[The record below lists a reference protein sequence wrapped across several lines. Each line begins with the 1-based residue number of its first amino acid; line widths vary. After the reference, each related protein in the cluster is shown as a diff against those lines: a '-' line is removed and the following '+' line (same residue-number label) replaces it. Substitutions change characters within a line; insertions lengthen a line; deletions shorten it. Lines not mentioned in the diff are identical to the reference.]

1 VWLKRTPNT
10 TNPLSRNPCLE
21 FPVATTDPIPA
32 AVRSEI
38 ENRLDAIERQ
48 DGVRV
53 LMAIESGSRAWG
65 FPSPDSDYDI
75 RFLYVRPRD
84 WYLALSPGRDVI
96 ERPIL
101 DEIDLNG
108 WDVRKALGLLLKSN
122 AVVSEWIESPIRY
135 RPDDPFVVK
144 LAALAD
150 DLLNP
155 RALACHYASSGK
167 AAADR
172 WLDGEGEVPV
182 KKYFYA
188 LRPAL
193 AIRAV
198 RLDPARRPPMNLQA
212 LIAVS
217 DLPPLLIE
225 QIGGLVAAKALTN
238 ERGNGARLPEIDAL
252 IRDELGRAGEL
263 PVRKMRDRFVDRA
276 TSLFLDLVN
285 A

>member
-1 VWLKRTPNT
+1 MTAIDL
-10 TNPLSRNPCLE
+10 NPSIAPE
-21 FPVATTDPIPA
+21 
-32 AVRSEI
+32 VRREI
-38 ENRLDAIERQ
+38 ENRLAAIEAE

-84 WYLALSPGRDVI
+84 WYLRLRPGRDVI
-96 ERPIL
+96 ERPIA

-144 LAALAD
+144 LAVLAD

-155 RALACHYASSGK
+155 RALAYHYAKSGK
-167 AAADR
+167 TAADR
-172 WLDGEGEVPV
+172 WLDGDGEVPV

-193 AIRAV
+193 AIRAI
-198 RLDPARRPPMNLQA
+198 RFDPSRRPPMNLHA
-212 LIAVS
+212 LIAAS
-217 DLPPLLIE
+217 ALPAGLVE
-225 QIGGLVAAKALTN
+225 QIDLLVQAKARTN
-238 ERGNGARLPEIDAL
+238 ERANGARLPEIDAL
-252 IRDELGRAGEL
+252 IRDELGRAGDL
-263 PVRKMRDRFVDRA
+263 PVRKLRDRFVDRA
-276 TSLFLDLVN
+276 TALFVELVN
-285 A
+285 S